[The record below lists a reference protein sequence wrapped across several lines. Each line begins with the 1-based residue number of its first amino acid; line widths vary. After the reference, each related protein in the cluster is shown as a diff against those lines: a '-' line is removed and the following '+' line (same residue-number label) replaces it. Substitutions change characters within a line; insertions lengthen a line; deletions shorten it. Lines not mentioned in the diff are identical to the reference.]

1 MLLFLLF
8 FKGKIWIILQGFL
21 SLGVMGNRVYID
33 NVGWCVRLVHYRLG
47 EGEGIME
54 SYVSYLLVG

>member
-1 MLLFLLF
+1 MD
-8 FKGKIWIILQGFL
+8 
-21 SLGVMGNRVYID
+21 NRVYID

-47 EGEGIME
+47 EGGDME